1 MARYLLGQSLAHIKV
16 FITAHMCIKQA
27 QNSGIWRMT
36 WPSESLSMWLESS
49 LQRQIQTVPRGKWLY
64 YSGI

>member
-49 LQRQIQTVPRGKWLY
+49 LQRQIQTW
-64 YSGI
+64 